1 MDEPAHPLPVVW
13 APREERRFWKKLAR
27 VVARVTFAEDLVA
40 ALYCAVDRQ
49 TPTYVRATL
58 LGALAYFVLPTDA
71 VPDVLLAL
79 GFVDDASV
87 LAAAVAAVGRHLRPE
102 HRVAAR
108 ERLDRLLA

>member
-1 MDEPAHPLPVVW
+1 MDTPTHPVPAVW
-13 APREERRFWKKLAR
+13 TPREERRFWKKLAR
-27 VVARVTFAEDLVA
+27 VVARVSFAEDLVA
-40 ALYCAVDRQ
+40 AFYCAVDGR

-87 LAAAVAAVGRHLRPE
+87 LAAAIAAVGSHLRPE
-102 HRVAAR
+102 HREAAR